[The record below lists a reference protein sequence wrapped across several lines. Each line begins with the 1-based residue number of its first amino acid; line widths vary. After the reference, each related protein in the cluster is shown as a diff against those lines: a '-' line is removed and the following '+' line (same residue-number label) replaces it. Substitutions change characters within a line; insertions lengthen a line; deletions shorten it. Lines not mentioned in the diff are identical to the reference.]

1 MYSCRIAYNMY
12 QYGCIHVIVKFFIMY
27 FSETTHLSLHDD
39 QNWLNYEV
47 YNVSAAANCYTGKHD
62 KK

>member
-1 MYSCRIAYNMY
+1 MY

-27 FSETTHLSLHDD
+27 FSETTHLSLHDG

-47 YNVSAAANCYTGKHD
+47 YNVSAAAANCYTGKHD